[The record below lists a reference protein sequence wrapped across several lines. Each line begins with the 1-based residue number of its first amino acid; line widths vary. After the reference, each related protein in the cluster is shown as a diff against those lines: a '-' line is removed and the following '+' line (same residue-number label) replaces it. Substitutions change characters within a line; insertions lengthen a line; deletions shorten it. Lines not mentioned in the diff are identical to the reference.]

1 MQYNYKKKTS
11 AARLEALK
19 LTPEID
25 DSRFAGTDSS
35 LGSKVSS
42 TSCDSVT
49 TAKSQNKLQ
58 NALLKQALEGNR
70 VQETS
75 KDIDRPQQQQHQQQ
89 PNTHQ
94 SSASPESQQQDIWFP
109 SASESTS
116 ATALFNI
123 APYFSSP
130 NAIEAFKTS
139 MISPSPHFTPTVHPI
154 FSE

>member
-19 LTPEID
+19 LTPEVD
-25 DSRFAGTDSS
+25 DCRFVGADSS

-49 TAKSQNKLQ
+49 TVKSPNKSQS
-58 NALLKQALEGNR
+58 ALLKQALEGNR
-70 VQETS
+70 NQET
-75 KDIDRPQQQQHQQQ
+75 KDIDRPQQQQLNVHQ
-89 PNTHQ
+89 T
-94 SSASPESQQQDIWFP
+94 SASPEAQQQDMWFP
-109 SASESTS
+109 SVSESTS

-139 MISPSPHFTPTVHPI
+139 MISPSTHFSPTVHP
-154 FSE
+154 FLSE